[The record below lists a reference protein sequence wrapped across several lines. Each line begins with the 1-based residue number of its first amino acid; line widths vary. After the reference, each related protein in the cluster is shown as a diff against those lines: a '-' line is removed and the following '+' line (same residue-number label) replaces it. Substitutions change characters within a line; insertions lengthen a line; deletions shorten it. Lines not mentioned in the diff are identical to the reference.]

1 MAKRLI
7 NANEWHSWIK
17 LYNKKDES
25 DKEEKFRYTIWNET
39 RKMTERHNSPIKAK
53 LINWE

>member
-7 NANEWHSWIK
+7 NANEWHSWIQ

-25 DKEEKFRYTIWNET
+25 DKEDFRYTIWNET